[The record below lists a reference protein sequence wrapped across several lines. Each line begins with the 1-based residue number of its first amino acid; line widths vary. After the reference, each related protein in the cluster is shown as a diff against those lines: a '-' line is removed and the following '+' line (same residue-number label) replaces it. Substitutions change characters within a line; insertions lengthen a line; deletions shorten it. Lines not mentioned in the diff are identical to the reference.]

1 MKKYNKTDDF
11 FREALK
17 DHQITPSD
25 AAKKAFLKDVMLA
38 PPAENRGKK
47 GLILF
52 SALVALVGA
61 GILIWALNSGKSSS
75 NPVAIQVSA
84 IENQVKTNNNTNTE
98 TEESSFSKPK
108 ENEPVLTK
116 QIIKTEP
123 IQNNP
128 AKKRYPQNTDE
139 QAVSVLKQ
147 TQKTSAQIPQTTDQ
161 ATADPVAPPA
171 AEPPREEIQQ
181 IAVNLPE
188 TGTIQNPSQENNML
202 PDTTLIAV
210 TKNADSV
217 VVLAK
222 PVKDKNSKRS
232 DPENPWI
239 PSLGVYYTPEWMF
252 NTLEGTKFIHN
263 FGIEGT
269 FHFGR
274 FSVRTGAGLSVAKG
288 TNELIV
294 EYNDYLGNYNKLDS
308 ISFIWNDPIHNYI
321 PTKYLSKKEV
331 WDSLMKLDYPKV
343 VKRYTYLDIPM
354 ILGFDFLQ
362 TDIIS
367 VGARLG
373 PIMSVLLTS
382 KQLSA
387 EYDPG
392 KKRII
397 SINDI
402 SPEQI
407 SLNWQM
413 MAGVNTSF
421 RLSNSMQVEIEPS
434 VRYYFN
440 SVYEKPVNNTK
451 PWSVGVRAAFVVKL

>member
-17 DHQITPSD
+17 DYRIPPSD

-61 GILIWALNSGKSSS
+61 GILIWALNTGKSSS
-75 NPVAIQVSA
+75 NPGTVKASSV
-84 IENQVKTNNNTNTE
+84 ENQVQTNNNTNTA

-108 ENEPVLTK
+108 RNEPVLVK

-123 IQNNP
+123 IQ
-128 AKKRYPQNTDE
+128 KKSAQKIYPQNIGE
-139 QAVSVLKQ
+139 QPVSVLKQ
-147 TQKTSAQIPQTTDQ
+147 TEKPSAQIQQTTDQ
-161 ATADPVAPPA
+161 TAAEPIAQPA
-171 AEPPREEIQQ
+171 AETPGEEIQQ
-181 IAVNLPE
+181 VAVNLPK
-188 TGTIQNPSQENNML
+188 TGTVQNPSQEQNIL
-202 PDTTLIAV
+202 PDTILIAAA
-210 TKNADSV
+210 KNADSV
-217 VVLAK
+217 AVSAK
-222 PVKDKNSKRS
+222 PFKDKTSKRS

-239 PSLGVYYTPEWMF
+239 PSIGVYYTPEWMF

-343 VKRYTYLDIPM
+343 VKRYTYLDIPL
-354 ILGFDFLQ
+354 ILGYDFWQ
-362 TDIIS
+362 TDLIS
-367 VGARLG
+367 MGARLG
-373 PIMSVLLTS
+373 PVMSVLLAS
-382 KQLSA
+382 KQLTA

-402 SPEQI
+402 SPEQV

-413 MAGVNTSF
+413 MAGVNTAF
-421 RLSNSMQVEIEPS
+421 RLSNSLQLEVEPS

-440 SVYEKPVNNTK
+440 SVYEKPVNNAK